1 MGVLVKSMTALT
13 LATPD
18 VPMTAA
24 DFVKSIAGLDR
35 HKREDAAMAALL
47 AGHVPSYMREFVDVS
62 LSFADAAGT
71 GHVLVVRALPD
82 YLCIGTDA
90 DRLRMP
96 LWPLTAQRVADA
108 WNCLL
113 PTTKLVTILW
123 NAAPSKLPPQPWG
136 PPYDASMM
144 STDRLVAH
152 NARIEATI
160 KKLGVDAT
168 KLMGGHKKDVVLTAK
183 LAKQPK
189 QVAIFGWHQANGK
202 PIQPLYLGHENT
214 YADYSHGIRLVSRD
228 CLLDDQ
234 PDDLARI
241 LQDSNLAQ
249 AVSSEGALPLVR
261 QPGV

>member
-1 MGVLVKSMTALT
+1 MTALT
-13 LATPD
+13 LDTD
-18 VPMTAA
+18 VPMTAT

-47 AGHVPSYMREFVDVS
+47 AGNVPSYMREFVDVN
-62 LSFADAAGT
+62 LSFADAAGV

-82 YLCIGTDA
+82 YLCIGTDV

-96 LWPLTAQRVADA
+96 LWPLTAQKVADA

-123 NAAPSKLPPQPWG
+123 TAAPSKLPPQPWG

-144 STDRLVAH
+144 STDRIVAH

-160 KKLGVDAT
+160 KKVGVDAT
-168 KLMGGHKKDVVLTAK
+168 KLIGGHKKDVVLTTK

-214 YADYSHGIRLVSRD
+214 YADYSHGIRLISRD

-241 LQDSNLAQ
+241 MQDSNLAQ
-249 AVSSEGALPLVR
+249 AVSSEGPLVLVR

>member
-1 MGVLVKSMTALT
+1 MTAT
-13 LATPD
+13 
-18 VPMTAA
+18 

-35 HKREDAAMAALL
+35 HKREDATMAALL
-47 AGHVPSYMREFVDVS
+47 AGHVPSHMRKFVDVS
-62 LSFADAAGT
+62 LSFADATGA

-82 YLCIGTDA
+82 YLCIGTD
-90 DRLRMP
+90 DDKLRMP
-96 LWPLTAQRVADA
+96 LWPLTAQKVADA

-144 STDRLVAH
+144 STDRFVAH

-189 QVAIFGWHQANGK
+189 QVAIFGWHQTNGK

-241 LQDSNLAQ
+241 LQDSNLAY